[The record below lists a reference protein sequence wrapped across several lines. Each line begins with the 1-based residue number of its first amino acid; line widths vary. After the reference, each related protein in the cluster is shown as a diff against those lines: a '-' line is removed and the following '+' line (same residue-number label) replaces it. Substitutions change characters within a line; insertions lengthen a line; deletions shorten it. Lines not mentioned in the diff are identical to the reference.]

1 MVAKD
6 IRTRLKKCQPY
17 FIEKELIPNL
27 YYKEEE
33 CDLVDEYGRKREI
46 ERWIIFYS
54 FIRKLSDEAIGIR
67 LGFGGNTIYK
77 KTLKII
83 ERNLTIIENFL
94 KIHNL

>member
-17 FIEKELIPNL
+17 FIEKELIDNL
-27 YYKEEE
+27 YYKEEDCE
-33 CDLVDEYGRKREI
+33 LIDCNGNKREL

-54 FIRKLSDEAIGIR
+54 FIRKLSDDAIGIR
-67 LGFGGNTIYK
+67 FGFEGNTIYK

-83 ERNLTIIENFL
+83 ERNLNIIEQFL
-94 KIHNL
+94 IVHNL